1 MRTETCSGFSRLALA
16 GVFMNKVPPLQT
28 IQSPKGETLV
38 VLPLAEY
45 EALVDSADLS
55 LAQKAASELANGQD
69 ELVPAEIVNRLLDGD
84 NPIRVWRE
92 HRGMSAKALAEAAE
106 ISAPYLS
113 EIETGKKEGKVT
125 VLKRIAEA
133 LSVDLDDLV

>member
-1 MRTETCSGFSRLALA
+1 
-16 GVFMNKVPPLQT
+16 MNKVPPLQT

-38 VLPLAEY
+38 VLPLDEY
-45 EALVDSADLS
+45 EALVDSADLA

-69 ELVPAEIVNRLLDGD
+69 ELVPGEIVARLIDGE

-113 EIETGKKEGKVT
+113 EIETGKKEGKVS
-125 VLKRIAEA
+125 VIKRIAEA
-133 LSVDLDDLV
+133 LSVEIDELV

>member
-1 MRTETCSGFSRLALA
+1 
-16 GVFMNKVPPLQT
+16 MNKAPSLQT
-28 IQSPKGETLV
+28 ITSPSGETLV

-45 EALVDSADLS
+45 EALIDASDVAE
-55 LAQKAASELANGQD
+55 AQKTRAGLASDQE
-69 ELVPAEIVNRLLDGD
+69 ELVPAEVVARLINAE

-92 HRGMSAKALAEAAE
+92 HRGLSAKALAEAAG
-106 ISAPYLS
+106 ISSPYLS
-113 EIETGKKEGKVT
+113 ELETGKKEGKVS